1 MKMRDALAMA
11 LMRQSVY
18 FRHRGGIKISRPHV
32 DTQVCVVGAQVQST
46 YITLHPH
53 SETLYSALSWN
64 IYMGTMATEMRA
76 QIDNKSN
83 VGLHFGIS
91 NASPRHPEPCFEGET
106 AASYQRQIAAEA
118 NAPDTSTLGGRHANG
133 FTRQTV
139 KTGRTVAQL
148 RSEKNGSLKHDS
160 ILRATEEANTG
171 SAPTRN
177 KFLDE
182 DGELYLP
189 TIAELRAMSPE
200 DWRELYA
207 AFDSQG
213 ARSHR
218 SQKVVQGK
226 KGLSEFTT

>member
-1 MKMRDALAMA
+1 
-11 LMRQSVY
+11 
-18 FRHRGGIKISRPHV
+18 
-32 DTQVCVVGAQVQST
+32 
-46 YITLHPH
+46 
-53 SETLYSALSWN
+53 
-64 IYMGTMATEMRA
+64 MATEEV
-76 QIDNKSN
+76 S
-83 VGLHFGIS
+83 GL
-91 NASPRHPEPCFEGET
+91 ADPTWTRRHPEPCFEGET
-106 AASYQRQIAAEA
+106 ATGYQRRIAAEA

-133 FTRQTV
+133 FTRQAV
-139 KTGRTVAQL
+139 KTNRTVAQL
-148 RSEKNGSLKHDS
+148 RSEKDGSLEHDS
-160 ILRATEEANTG
+160 ILRATKEANTG

-218 SQKVVQGK
+218 S
-226 KGLSEFTT
+226 